1 MQGSTHDMTGHECDR
16 QMAAPDQAACPALP
30 PGPCPAWAQ
39 ALPGTRT
46 SALRSPAGR
55 AEQPL
60 CHALALSPGCARP
73 FDADSAYQAQGQ
85 LLTDLCTERTVIEI
99 CTAASCC
106 NKQ

>member
-1 MQGSTHDMTGHECDR
+1 MTRHEYDR
-16 QMAAPDQAACPALP
+16 QVAAPDQAACLALP

-60 CHALALSPGCARP
+60 CHTLALSPGCVRP
-73 FDADSAYQAQGQ
+73 FDADSAYQAQGE
-85 LLTDLCTERTVIEI
+85 LLTDPCTERTVIAV
-99 CTAASCC
+99 CAAASCC